1 MQFDDYDPVDKII
14 LEKNHSIKGSKLE
27 VKKALPRDADM
38 PAMRGGRGGQGG
50 RGEYCFVDMLHVVT
64 WRDGLIGIW
73 SYGIWY
79 SIWSYIH
86 EFKNVFTSA
95 SYLASRSLGVC
106 GVRTVDSG
114 ILSFSCA
121 CSYSVIRIL
130 SVPPITV
137 SFFQRRK
144 FFQFWNFFFENDLVM
159 IFFSIWNFFA
169 VWNFF

>member
-73 SYGIWY
+73 YMVIY
-79 SIWSYIH
+79 S
-86 EFKNVFTSA
+86 
-95 SYLASRSLGVC
+95 
-106 GVRTVDSG
+106 
-114 ILSFSCA
+114 
-121 CSYSVIRIL
+121 
-130 SVPPITV
+130 
-137 SFFQRRK
+137 
-144 FFQFWNFFFENDLVM
+144 
-159 IFFSIWNFFA
+159 
-169 VWNFF
+169 